1 MHVSKHSNFSCITV
15 VTKFGEDTKP
25 KNSSESQILVGP
37 DEQND
42 VGPLTDFDMTL
53 WTTVGNVGPT

>member
-1 MHVSKHSNFSCITV
+1 M